1 MPWPT
6 ITDFSDTIQNPRLCF
21 KGTELEDGV
30 VAVNQRGTPLVFS
43 GAFAC
48 VYKVSAGGRTFAVR
62 CFSHEVKDQQ
72 TRYNQLSDH
81 LNEVDSPTFVGFEY
95 LKNGII
101 FKGDWYP
108 IVKMEWV
115 DGEPLSKFVGSR
127 LDEPDTLKRVANRWR
142 WTTTPNLRG
151 LHIAHNDLQH
161 GNVMVQGDRNIR
173 LVDYDGMFLPQYH
186 GERSP
191 ELGHKNYQH
200 PQRSA
205 EDYDDYIDNF
215 PSLVIYLSL
224 LAVASDRGLW
234 EYFHNDDNLIFT
246 GNDYAVPESSE
257 IFKGLKDSPD
267 PTVAK
272 LTKYL
277 EKCCTLPVDKVP
289 DLETVLRDIESGTTS
304 PPRSGPQSTP
314 PPSTIRPT
322 TGPGYRQILQAQQP
336 GPTQPTTRQPDP
348 VPTASSNSSLKKVI
362 LGVVGTVIAIIA
374 VWLAWP
380 NGSDTGA
387 PGIAAVPPPSATPVP
402 LVAGQL
408 ESTPTVDVQ
417 QIIELTV
424 EAMFAQTPS
433 ATPTLVPTAT
443 ATSVPIVAASV
454 PVQPTA
460 TPTPVPT
467 ATPTLVPA
475 ATPTPVP
482 PTATPTP
489 THTPTLVPPTAT
501 PTPTHTPTLV
511 PPTAT
516 PTPTHTPTPVPPTA
530 TPTPIPTATPTTVP
544 PTQTPTP
551 TPTATPTPV
560 PPTATPTP
568 VPPTTTPT
576 PVPPTATPTPV
587 PTATPMPTGVPVQNF
602 QVGRIAFESTR
613 SGNSDIY
620 VMNADGTGLKQLTNH
635 PEWDHSPAWSPD
647 GQRIVFHSLRD
658 GNWEIYVMNADG
670 TGVTRLTDHPEPDRR
685 PSWSLDGQRIAFES
699 HRDGNGNVY
708 IMNADGTD
716 VRQFTNHA
724 EWDGWPTWSHYGRQI
739 AFFSL
744 RGANGDIYVMES
756 DGTNLTRLTDHHEWD
771 EEPAWMPSGPR
782 IAFAS
787 RRDGNQEIYVINPD
801 GGGLTR
807 ITDHPASDSK
817 PAWSADGRGI
827 AFESDRDG
835 NWEIYV
841 IGRDGSN
848 PTRLTNNDSYDG
860 WPSWTGTAQ

>member
-6 ITDFSDTIQNPRLCF
+6 ITDFNDTIQNPLLCF

-257 IFKGLKDSPD
+257 IFKGLKDSPN

-289 DLETVLRDIESGTTS
+289 DLETVLRDIESGRTS
-304 PPRSGPQSTP
+304 PPISVAPAPPLP
-314 PPSTIRPT
+314 PPDSPTPGSGYREILKEQPLPTRPAPVTPQPPPT
-322 TGPGYRQILQAQQP
+322 TP
-336 GPTQPTTRQPDP
+336 QPTSP
-348 VPTASSNSSLKKVI
+348 VPTACSNSSLKKVI
-362 LGVVGTVIAIIA
+362 LGIVGTVIAIIA
-374 VWLAWP
+374 VWLVWPTIIAVWLVWP

-408 ESTPTVDVQ
+408 EPTPTVDVQ

-443 ATSVPIVAASV
+443 ATPIPLLVASA

-460 TPTPVPT
+460 TPTQT
-467 ATPTLVPA
+467 ATPTPLPTSTPTPVP
-475 ATPTPVP
+475 TLIPTPVP
-482 PTATPTP
+482 PTSQRRLLL
-489 THTPTLVPPTAT
+489 TL
-501 PTPTHTPTLV
+501 
-511 PPTAT
+511 
-516 PTPTHTPTPVPPTA
+516 
-530 TPTPIPTATPTTVP
+530 
-544 PTQTPTP
+544 Q
-551 TPTATPTPV
+551 
-560 PPTATPTP
+560 
-568 VPPTTTPT
+568 
-576 PVPPTATPTPV
+576 
-587 PTATPMPTGVPVQNF
+587 
-602 QVGRIAFESTR
+602 
-613 SGNSDIY
+613 
-620 VMNADGTGLKQLTNH
+620 H
-635 PEWDHSPAWSPD
+635 PFRQPQHRLRFHRRKHRHS
-647 GQRIVFHSLRD
+647 
-658 GNWEIYVMNADG
+658 
-670 TGVTRLTDHPEPDRR
+670 
-685 PSWSLDGQRIAFES
+685 
-699 HRDGNGNVY
+699 
-708 IMNADGTD
+708 
-716 VRQFTNHA
+716 
-724 EWDGWPTWSHYGRQI
+724 
-739 AFFSL
+739 
-744 RGANGDIYVMES
+744 
-756 DGTNLTRLTDHHEWD
+756 
-771 EEPAWMPSGPR
+771 
-782 IAFAS
+782 S
-787 RRDGNQEIYVINPD
+787 RRQ
-801 GGGLTR
+801 
-807 ITDHPASDSK
+807 
-817 PAWSADGRGI
+817 
-827 AFESDRDG
+827 
-835 NWEIYV
+835 
-841 IGRDGSN
+841 
-848 PTRLTNNDSYDG
+848 
-860 WPSWTGTAQ
+860 